1 MAPPME
7 PTNGTP
13 QWHHQRDHQRDP
25 PMALSV
31 ALPMLSPMAPS
42 LPTPCCLLPAPCC
55 APWHPWQS
63 PKLNISSSSGQPLS
77 LELSLPPLLVFPPD
91 LRHYQHFSA
100 PSPFTQLSLSCMR
113 CSSQGGIPGAAQ
125 GQEEQQGVHRKP
137 SQPGGGG
144 GSCWGW
150 PGRLGQCRAGDARH
164 THMEQ
169 DGRVQHTGFGH
180 GGRRRGS
187 PQGQREA
194 AGAPWGAL
202 VLMPRSDTVVWL
214 YDVGMP
220 FCHDALKCHFA
231 AGWQRGEGDAPE
243 QMQAA
248 AHREH
253 WECWELGR
261 LLLQGVSV

>member
-1 MAPPME
+1 M
-7 PTNGTP
+7 
-13 QWHHQRDHQRDP
+13 H
-25 PMALSV
+25 AL
-31 ALPMLSPMAPS
+31 
-42 LPTPCCLLPAPCC
+42 
-55 APWHPWQS
+55 Q
-63 PKLNISSSSGQPLS
+63 QP
-77 LELSLPPLLVFPPD
+77 
-91 LRHYQHFSA
+91 
-100 PSPFTQLSLSCMR
+100 
-113 CSSQGGIPGAAQ
+113 GGNPGGCPGPGGAAGSAQ
-125 GQEEQQGVHRKP
+125 KAQTAR
-137 SQPGGGG
+137 GGG

-214 YDVGMP
+214 YDVRMP

-261 LLLQGVSV
+261 LLLQGVSVGCTLQPPWPGRAAHPLLVHGNTIPAKAWGTRCMSEWVFSMLFRRRK